1 MSKIFTIGYSTH
13 TTETF
18 IDLLQKNNITALADV
33 RSYPYSRHTPQFSI
47 DFLKKALKE
56 SIIKCDATKIV
67 SYINSFNRDD
77 SYTNEIERGF
87 EFAYANNIAINHKEI
102 LLDKKTTA
110 EVKKLA
116 MIYMNDN
123 EK

>member
-1 MSKIFTIGYSTH
+1 MIKNKANFGEKHFAISKLFTDENVEILEYVLSN
-13 TTETF
+13 
-18 IDLLQKNNITALADV
+18 D
-33 RSYPYSRHTPQFSI
+33 S
-47 DFLKKALKE
+47 LKKALKE
-56 SIIKCDATKIV
+56 SIIKCDATKV
-67 SYINSFNRDD
+67 ASYINSFNSDD
-77 SYTNEIERGF
+77 SYTNDIERVF

-102 LLDKKTTA
+102 LLDKKTTS